1 MDLGVPELIVIA
13 IAFFALFGYKKLP
26 DATRAIGRS
35 LRIFKSEMSGLAD
48 DDAKATAS
56 PVPPVPPAMAPQP
69 TPAQPSAPEPAA
81 ETPRVLP

>member
-56 PVPPVPPAMAPQP
+56 PVPPAMAPQP